1 MSNPASTIR
10 TVAATGTPPMQ
21 TEYQTL
27 LAKLD
32 QMAAQLAYVTAR
44 QRATED
50 MIAELVPVVK
60 EALNTAIARFAIF
73 EQKGYFAFAQSV
85 MGVGQRI
92 VEGFSPRDVD
102 QLGDAIVSILDS
114 VRVFTQPDMLR
125 VAADASAA
133 INEGDKLKPLG
144 MFGMVRATK
153 DEDVQKG
160 MAIRFEMLRR
170 VGRGVSA
177 MAEKHEAS
185 ADRNAKLAQLLGPRR
200 GKKSLGIERAL
211 PPAAAAKVAKAA
223 KAKDAPARSVAASDA
238 ATTTQAASCSTPKP
252 PVAGAVI
259 DGIAYSADGHLMDA
273 TAWTKHLGETLAAV
287 QGLTL
292 TDAHWTVLEAARA
305 EFASTNQSPNIR
317 RLTLVTSLSTKELYV
332 LFPKA
337 PGRTIAKVAGL
348 PKPAG
353 CL

>member
-1 MSNPASTIR
+1 
-10 TVAATGTPPMQ
+10 MQ

-160 MAIRFEMLRR
+160 MAIMFEMLRR
-170 VGRGVSA
+170 VGHGVSA

-185 ADRNAKLAQLLGPRR
+185 ADRNAKLSQLLGPRR
-200 GKKSLGIERAL
+200 GKKALGIERAL
-211 PPAAAAKVAKAA
+211 PPAEAAKVAKSAV
-223 KAKDAPARSVAASDA
+223 KASAERATVAAAPD
-238 ATTTQAASCSTPKP
+238 ASCSTPKP
-252 PVAGAVI
+252 AVPGAVI

-273 TAWTKHLGETLAAV
+273 NAWTKPLGETLAVV

-292 TDAHWTVLEAARA
+292 TEAHWTVLEAARA
-305 EFASTNQSPNIR
+305 EFASTKQSPNIR
-317 RLTLVTSLSTKELYV
+317 RLTIVTSLSTKDLYV